1 MYKKLVFLLLA
12 SFFVF
17 SFSVDARTIGGV
29 NMEETLKAGDTT
41 LILNGVGIRE
51 KFFADIYVAGLYLT
65 AKNSDYQKIMSMDE
79 SMAIKIKIV
88 STLITAERFKEACEE
103 GFIRTTNG
111 NTKPLRPKID
121 LAYTAFAQ
129 KFNVGDVYD
138 LVYVKG
144 AGTSFYKNGK
154 LITKVDGLDF
164 KAALF
169 GIWIID
175 KPSHKNEKLRKGMLG
190 LPI

>member
-1 MYKKLVFLLLA
+1 MSKKLGFLLVVLL
-12 SFFVF
+12 FVF

-29 NMEETLKAGDTT
+29 NMEETFKAGDET
-41 LILNGVGIRE
+41 LILNGAGIRE
-51 KFFADIYVAGLYLT
+51 KFFADIYVAGLYL
-65 AKNSDYQKIMSMDE
+65 KEKSSDYKKIMSMDE
-79 SMAIKIKIV
+79 SMVIKIKIV
-88 STLITAERFKEACEE
+88 SSLITAERFKEACEE
-103 GFIRTTNG
+103 GFERTTNG

-129 KFNVGDVYD
+129 KFNVGDIFD
-138 LVYVKG
+138 LVYIKG
-144 AGTSFYKNGK
+144 VGTDFYKNGK
-154 LITKVDGLDF
+154 LITKVDGIDF

-190 LPI
+190 LPL

>member
-1 MYKKLVFLLLA
+1 MYKKLGFLLLV
-12 SFFVF
+12 SLFIF
-17 SFSVDARTIGGV
+17 SSSVDARTIVGV
-29 NMEETLKAGDTT
+29 NMEENLKAGDSA
-41 LILNGVGIRE
+41 LILNGAGIRE
-51 KFFADIYVAGLYLT
+51 KFFVDIYIAGLYLKE
-65 AKNSDYQKIMSMDE
+65 KNNDYKKIMSIDE
-79 SMAIKIKIV
+79 SMAIKIKIT

-103 GFIRTTNG
+103 GFERTTNG
-111 NTKPLRPKID
+111 NTQPLRPKID

-144 AGTSFYKNGK
+144 SGTSFYKNGK
-154 LITKVDGLDF
+154 FITKVDGLDF
-164 KAALF
+164 KTALF

-190 LPI
+190 LAS

>member
-1 MYKKLVFLLLA
+1 MYKKLLFLVLA

-17 SFSVDARTIGGV
+17 SSSVDARTVGGV
-29 NMEETLKAGDTT
+29 VMEETFKAGDTS
-41 LILNGVGIRE
+41 LILNGAGIRE
-51 KFFADIYVAGLYLT
+51 KFFKDIYVAGLYLKG
-65 AKNSDYQKIMSMDE
+65 KNSDFQKIMSMDE

-88 STLITAERFKEACEE
+88 STLITAERFKDACEE
-103 GFIRTTNG
+103 GFVRTTNG
-111 NTKPLRPKID
+111 NTKPLRSKID

-138 LVYVKG
+138 IVYIKG
-144 AGTSFYKNGK
+144 AGTDFYKNGK